1 VAHPIPPQATIAG
14 ASSGAHCRGKGPLEI
29 APTPDVPAEESDK
42 GTDVDAY
49 LNMTTYFNV

>member
-49 LNMTTYFNV
+49 LNMTTYFNL